1 MHYFSNN
8 TCNTFQIHK
17 TLHTDNSVALAILLI
32 KYETHKIFY
41 TDNTAVIL
49 LNKICL

>member
-17 TLHTDNSVALAILLI
+17 TLYTDNSVAILLV

-49 LNKICL
+49 LKICL